1 MNNSLPANYE
11 DKLARLNE
19 DDYFRFFDKMNAEP
33 RPVNSAGKPS
43 IQILGLCHHGD
54 HHSAVFDPSTGKV
67 TCFAACGR
75 GMLLHNWVKQA
86 CDLDSPQEAKDLI
99 EEWMDGQDIDFAS
112 RVPQSTEITENIREK
127 KYEERIYEPEH
138 IEPLPGIPPEI
149 VKELY
154 AEFDSSFETLDRL
167 KWHTR
172 EGIATEMMQLYQVAY
187 FPKRKTIILPHH
199 NINGEIVGL
208 YERSYLDLRR
218 DVKKEMPDAPY
229 WFLMQFPRAKYVPLL
244 KDERFK
250 KEDDTKTSWSFSNI
264 RNLYG
269 LHLAKDSIR
278 ETGKAI
284 IFEGGKSVMLA
295 RQYGYPFAVASHT
308 FGANVNHIS
317 MLIEQGAKE
326 IILAFD
332 KQYEII
338 DDLDNQWILYE
349 KKTREF
355 ARKIGKYVNVSR
367 ITDLEDE
374 PKLNYKDAPIDR
386 GKEIFDELFIRR
398 EMLMIDGEE
407 QPSRRDKEKVDPIPP
422 EQREKEWKEM
432 CPDGWL
438 GGSAEC
444 DAYST
449 PEPQFRGLPIRWVH
463 EPKYEKCAFDDGK
476 EKVGTD
482 HLIEWNGN
490 KYKRGMFFEAAYPK
504 KDENEKSIAGKR
516 AEFIGQ
522 AADDVM
528 RLTSNQRTRLM
539 YECLAYKYP
548 LAEVD
553 PVESES
559 LKRLCKEEITRV
571 NTSTISD
578 LLARLNWENGLA
590 KIVSFGVGKKL
601 DDKAEYTWCYREDY
615 QDAAAEFTGVKM
627 TWERW
632 AKKLED
638 ILKRSR
644 RGDKTILEKDFRIAL
659 YYQDGVRLTLTKND
673 YSIITVWADDY
684 SVDNPTPFPLQGE
697 IPGAAY
703 SFTIDY
709 EKDVEYIDSKNL
721 NEPGEMAAYN
731 AEHNKENNVKKGI
744 SRVQKRFSSACGNHK
759 VGDQLTTQELKDMGY
774 TDPNAITRLVNDGV
788 LSHIRRGF
796 YVINSV

>member
-1 MNNSLPANYE
+1 MNNSLPENYE

-19 DDYFRFFDKMNAEP
+19 NDFFRFFDKMNAEP

-67 TCFAACGR
+67 TCFAACGC
-75 GMLLHNWVKQA
+75 GMLLHNWVKRA

-112 RVPQSTEITENIREK
+112 RDPQNTEITENIREK
-127 KYEERIYEPEH
+127 KYEERTYEPEH

-154 AEFDSSFETLDRL
+154 AEFDTSFETLDRL

-244 KDERFK
+244 KDERFR
-250 KEDDTKTSWSFSNI
+250 KEDDEKTSWSFSNI
-264 RNLYG
+264 LNLYG

-332 KQYEII
+332 KQYQNV
-338 DDLDNQWILYE
+338 DDFDKEWTLYE
-349 KKTREF
+349 KRTREF

-374 PKLNYKDAPIDR
+374 PKLDYKDAPIDK
-386 GKEIFDELFIRR
+386 GKEIFDELYSRR
-398 EMLMIDGEE
+398 EMLIIDGEE

-422 EQREKEWKEM
+422 EQREKDWKEM

-476 EKVGTD
+476 EKVGTA
-482 HLIEWNGN
+482 HLIEWNSGKYGCSDFLKTAFPEQYN
-490 KYKRGMFFEAAYPK
+490 KVK
-504 KDENEKSIAGKR
+504 KTVALVGR
-516 AEFIGQ
+516 
-522 AADDVM
+522 AADNVM
-528 RLTSNQRTRLM
+528 RLTTAKRKELA
-539 YECLAYKYP
+539 YACLAYKYP
-548 LAEVD
+548 LVEVD
-553 PVESES
+553 PVDSGA
-559 LKRLCKEEITRV
+559 LKRLCQEDLFH
-571 NTSTISD
+571 NGNNSTVRD
-578 LLARLNWENGLA
+578 LQTWLNWSNGLA
-590 KIVSFGVGKKL
+590 KLVTFGTGKGIQG
-601 DDKAEYTWCYREDY
+601 AAQYTWCYQEEYRNTE
-615 QDAAAEFTGVKM
+615 AVFEGVEK
-627 TWERW
+627 TWENW
-632 AKKLED
+632 SIELKKVLD
-638 ILKRSR
+638 LYR
-644 RGDKTILEKDFRIAL
+644 RDDYHTIWEHFRPAL
-659 YYQDGVRLTLTKND
+659 YYQKGCRLTLTGEDRTIINSWFYAYLND
-673 YSIITVWADDY
+673 ET
-684 SVDNPTPFPLQGE
+684 TPFPLQGE

-744 SRVQKRFSSACGNHK
+744 SRVQKRFSSVCGDHK

-788 LSHIRRGF
+788 LSHIRRGV
-796 YVINSV
+796 YAINSV